1 MSNEVKF
8 FIGNRMASVRN
19 EKNLTQEDLAE
30 KTGMNAK
37 TISVL
42 ETVPKDL
49 KVSSLFA
56 ISNALEVTADYLL
69 TGRILHESLINLRSD
84 KLNSRIANLSPE
96 QYAILESIIDL
107 YLASTE
113 LNCSSYGNV
122 NGKSRSNSNSISS
135 DIESGIGNHSD
146 ENGYEK

>member
-19 EKNLTQEDLAE
+19 EKKLTQEDLAE

-122 NGKSRSNSNSISS
+122 HGKSRSNSISS
-135 DIESGIGNHSD
+135 DIDSGSGNHSD